1 MKQPAE
7 TPQSAPAKKK
17 ALPAQ
22 PVSVPIKTIT
32 GLPELFANGLKEM
45 YWAENH
51 LVKSIPK
58 IINAAGSAQL
68 KQALT
73 NHQQVTKQHA
83 VQLENAIKLL
93 DENIEAKRCDACKGL
108 VMSGEHVIEN
118 TFLNTEARDFGIII
132 SALKVENFEISS
144 YTGLI
149 KLAQTLGKNEVADL
163 LQKNLTDETE
173 TANQLIALSKR

>member
-1 MKQPAE
+1 MEQPAE

-22 PVSVPIKTIT
+22 PVSAPIKTIT
-32 GLPELFANGLKEM
+32 GLPKLFANGLKEI

-73 NHQQVTKQHA
+73 NYQQVIKQNA

-93 DENIEAKRCDACKGL
+93 VENIEAKKCDACKGL
-108 VMSGEHVIEN
+108 VMSGEHVIKN
-118 TFLNTEARDFGIII
+118 TFRNTEARDLGITM
-132 SALKVENFEISS
+132 SALKVENFKITS

-149 KLAQTLGKNEVADL
+149 KFAQTLGKN
-163 LQKNLTDETE
+163 
-173 TANQLIALSKR
+173 

>member
-1 MKQPAE
+1 M
-7 TPQSAPAKKK
+7 
-17 ALPAQ
+17 LPL
-22 PVSVPIKTIT
+22 KTVT

-68 KQALT
+68 KQALI

-93 DENIEAKRCDACKGL
+93 DENIEAKKCDACEGL
-108 VMSGEHVIEN
+108 VMWGEHVIEN
-118 TFLNTEARDFGIII
+118 TVRNTEARDLGITM
-132 SALKVENFEISS
+132 SALKVENFKITS

-149 KLAQTLGKNEVADL
+149 KFAQTLGKN
-163 LQKNLTDETE
+163 
-173 TANQLIALSKR
+173 